1 MPYWS
6 ADVTI
11 VSAKSANVRWQDGLW
26 SMTGDVDFPP
36 DFLAELHVRATEAL
50 AAASGRPADV
60 RSGADPQADALRVSS
75 TTLHLIQAGSMV
87 ALCLFSGL
95 FISFGAGLI
104 WPR

>member
-11 VSAKSANVRWQDGLW
+11 VSGKSANVRWQDGLW

-60 RSGADPQADALRVSS
+60 RSGALPGKPRVFRRVVDELAIDVRNVR
-75 TTLHLIQAGSMV
+75 TDLT
-87 ALCLFSGL
+87 
-95 FISFGAGLI
+95 
-104 WPR
+104 